1 MFGIFAVSTLTP
13 FLAFP
18 TIPMEEE
25 QPQEVQ
31 EEVQQQEVITH
42 N

>member
-1 MFGIFAVSTLTP
+1 
-13 FLAFP
+13 
-18 TIPMEEE
+18 MEEE

-42 N
+42 NWYATDSVIQDYVNYAYEIW